1 MTPDSGPPAG
11 AALPRRI
18 AHLDMDAFY
27 ASVELLRYP
36 QLKGL
41 PVVIGGGRKRTV
53 PEPDLPPAARPH
65 QPPHDQA
72 AQPGHSGTTPQSEP
86 APGAAADTEP
96 SFDARLLALARQHHP
111 DRDWPPSDLGLVP
124 AALFPRLRGY
134 TGRGVIT
141 TATYAARQ
149 FGVGSA
155 MGLMKAAQLCPDAI
169 LLPIDFDEY
178 RRYSRLFKAIITDI
192 APVMEDR
199 GVDEVY
205 IDFTT
210 VPGGQRE
217 GGRVLARLIQK
228 SIFEATGLTCSVGVA
243 PNKLLAKMASEFNKP
258 NGIAVL
264 LESELQARIWPLPV
278 RKING
283 IGPKAEAKL
292 AGQGIHT
299 IGQLAEREEAWLR
312 QHFGPTYGAW
322 LHAAAWGR
330 DDRPVVTHS
339 EPVSISRETTFERD
353 LHAVRDRAELG
364 HIFTRL
370 CEQVAADLARK
381 GYAGRTVGIKLRY
394 ADFKIV
400 TRDHSLPQPVATA
413 ADLRRAAGLALKRA
427 PLQRPIRL
435 LGVRVGNLCRPETV
449 DPLSP
454 RPGNS
459 FPEKISAEK
468 VQLQQ
473 NRPAQTALFSDD

>member
-1 MTPDSGPPAG
+1 MTLPEPESSRTDTAVPASP
-11 AALPRRI
+11 ARRRRI

-41 PVVIGGGRKRTV
+41 PVVIGGGRRKV
-53 PEPDLPPAARPH
+53 D
-65 QPPHDQA
+65 DV
-72 AQPGHSGTTPQSEP
+72 
-86 APGAAADTEP
+86 
-96 SFDARLLALARQHHP
+96 LLQHP
-111 DRDWPPSDLGLVP
+111 DGSGPREPCFIPVSE
-124 AALFPRLRGY
+124 FPLLKDY
-134 TGRGVIT
+134 LGRGVIT
-141 TATYAARQ
+141 TATYPARQ

-155 MGLMKAAQLCPDAI
+155 MGMMKAAKLCPQAI
-169 LLPIDFDEY
+169 VLPVDFEEV
-178 RRYSRLFKAIITDI
+178 RKYSRMFKNAITEI
-192 APVMEDR
+192 APVMQDR

-205 IDFTT
+205 IDFTD

-228 SIFEATGLTCSVGVA
+228 SIFQATGLTCSIGVA
-243 PNKLLAKMASEFNKP
+243 PNKLIAKMASEFNKP

-264 LESELQARIWPLPV
+264 HASELQVRIWPLPV

-330 DDRPVVTHS
+330 DDRPLVTDS

-353 LHAVRDRAELG
+353 LHAVRDRTELG
-364 HIFTRL
+364 QIFTRL

-381 GYAGRTVGIKLRY
+381 GYTGRTVGIKLRY

-400 TRDHSLPQPVATA
+400 TRDHSLPQPVASA

-459 FPEKISAEK
+459 FPEKTPAEK